1 MTATEEQAAVPASG
15 RAMSTGRRPLE
26 GRVALITG
34 ASRGIGAAI
43 ARAMSRAGATVVL
56 AARDEQALR
65 GLAESI
71 NDDGGR
77 ALAVPTDVT
86 DPGSVG
92 RLVEKTVGTFG
103 RLDAAVN
110 NAAGGGHRP
119 TPMAEVAV
127 AEFDGVLAVSL
138 RGIFLSMK
146 YELPAL
152 LRGGGGAIVNTA
164 STAALHPVAGLAGY
178 VAAKSAVVGLTRVA
192 ALDYAQHGIRV
203 NAVAPGPIHTEALE
217 RAGATGRERVAEAL
231 PVRRLGRPEEVA
243 EAAVWLCSPA
253 SSFVTGA
260 VLPVDGGLLAGMPPF
275 TARADSASS
284 REGTAGHTATEFALT
299 GMRTRATPLP
309 GTRPPQQPEETRFTS
324 GGGRR

>member
-1 MTATEEQAAVPASG
+1 MTATEECAAVPAPG
-15 RAMSTGRRPLE
+15 RGITAGQLPLQ

-43 ARAMSRAGATVVL
+43 ARAMSQAGATVVL
-56 AARDEQALR
+56 AARDENALR
-65 GLAESI
+65 ELAGSI
-71 NDDGGR
+71 SKDGGR

-86 DPGSVG
+86 DPAAVS
-92 RLVEKTVGTFG
+92 RLVEKTVGTLG

-110 NAAGGGHRP
+110 NAAGGGHSP

-127 AEFDGVLAVSL
+127 ADFDGALAVSL
-138 RGIFLSMK
+138 RGMFIAMK

-192 ALDYAQHGIRV
+192 ALDYAEHGIRV
-203 NAVAPGPIHTEALE
+203 NAVAPGPIHTEVLE
-217 RAGATGRERVAEAL
+217 RVGAEGRKRVAAAL

-243 EAAVWLCSPA
+243 EAVVWLCSPA

-275 TARADSASS
+275 TARADSTPS
-284 REGTAGHTATEFALT
+284 REGAAGHTATELAPT
-299 GMRTRATPLP
+299 RMRTRATPLP
-309 GTRPPQQPEETRFTS
+309 GT
-324 GGGRR
+324 